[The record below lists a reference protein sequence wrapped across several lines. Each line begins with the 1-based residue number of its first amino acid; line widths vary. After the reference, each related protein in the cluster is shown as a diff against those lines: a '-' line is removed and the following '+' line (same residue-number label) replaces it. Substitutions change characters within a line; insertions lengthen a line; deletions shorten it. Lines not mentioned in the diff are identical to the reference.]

1 LEDALFDSRAVKN
14 SYEIEIMKEAARISA
29 SAHVDVMKKCKPGF
43 YEYQLESIFGYFCSF
58 NGCRF
63 QAYRTIVGSGKN
75 GAILHYSQNSR
86 KIENGDLIVI
96 DAGCEFLCYAA
107 DITRTFPANGK
118 FSENQKIIY
127 EIVLNAQKKIISDVA
142 PGLEF
147 RVLSSKATTYL
158 LEGLIEAKFITCSV
172 QEAIA
177 RRFEYLFMPHGL
189 GHLLGLDVHDT
200 SIYPRTPL
208 KTGMIITIEPGIYF
222 NPCLI
227 DNYSADP
234 EKRKFLNIE
243 KNK

>member
-1 LEDALFDSRAVKN
+1 
-14 SYEIEIMKEAARISA
+14 
-29 SAHVDVMKKCKPGF
+29 
-43 YEYQLESIFGYFCSF
+43 
-58 NGCRF
+58 
-63 QAYRTIVGSGKN
+63 
-75 GAILHYSQNSR
+75 
-86 KIENGDLIVI
+86 VI

-243 KNK
+243 KINEFRNFGGVRIEDDILVTENGQICLTDYVPKEIRDIEKLMAV